1 MKRMTKKNIKRAT
14 KYVKRRS
21 TSKKSSSKTL
31 KRKQRGGGCP
41 CELGVGGT
49 KNENFLMTGG
59 GYGSSLQPIPLRNF
73 YELNSYA
80 NDPSISA
87 ASSRN
92 LPDMKGGRRRRN
104 RKQSGGNSNVIEY
117 TGTTSGAFLGRNLI
131 NGVTTVD
138 PAPYVQPTLNIN
150 AHPMV

>member
-1 MKRMTKKNIKRAT
+1 MKRATKRAT
-14 KYVKRRS
+14 KYVKRRK
-21 TSKKSSSKTL
+21 TSKKTL

-41 CELGVGGT
+41 CQLGLGGT
-49 KNENFLMTGG
+49 NIEQITMIGG

-73 YELNSYA
+73 YELNSYT
-80 NDPSISA
+80 NDPSSVSA
-87 ASSRN
+87 RN
-92 LPDMKGGRRRRN
+92 LKGGRRRRN
-104 RKQSGGNSNVIEY
+104 RKQTGGNSNVIEY
-117 TGTTSGAFLGRNLI
+117 TGTATGAFLGRNLI